1 MGVTAMTALN
11 PARLGKRR
19 GFTLVE
25 LIVVIAIVGI
35 LAVILVPTLL
45 GMVTSS
51 RVASANS
58 TAASIKKDASVFLTN
73 ADSEGWGMAR
83 NSSNICELFLAVDA
97 SGAWSCTEAT
107 AAFSQHPTIT
117 WGSAASG
124 ITSAVPKTSLT
135 SGEALLCAQL
145 SANYPQLTSAS
156 IMLSF
161 SNGECTAAAFSKDA
175 GGTQLAAGTDYPTLS
190 GGMFPADF
198 AWDST
203 TPGVTST
210 GIIVG
215 TAPAVALA

>member
-1 MGVTAMTALN
+1 MNAFC
-11 PARLGKRR
+11 PARIWKKR

-35 LAVILVPTLL
+35 LAAILIPTLL

-83 NSSNICELFLAVDA
+83 SSSNTCELFLAVD
-97 SGAWSCTEAT
+97 GNGVWSCTEAT
-107 AAFSQHPTIT
+107 AAFTAHPTVT
-117 WGSAASG
+117 WGGAVSG
-124 ITSAVPKTSLT
+124 ITPNMPKTSLT
-135 SGEALLCAQL
+135 SGEALLCARL
-145 SANYPQLTSAS
+145 SENYPQLRSAS
-156 IMLSF
+156 VMVSF

-175 GGTQLAAGTDYPTLS
+175 GGTQLTAGTDYPALS
-190 GGMFPADF
+190 GGLFPNSF

-203 TPGVTST
+203 TPGVTSA